1 MPEDVSIVKK
11 AETVWDDLRDLW
23 RRRKVLCIAIV
34 LVLFAP
40 TLFGAYQQFVA
51 IPRLKAEL
59 DRQKS
64 AIKLRDSQIHD
75 LKGERDKLDMKLTTV
90 QAAADRT
97 FPDRKE
103 EERLGLL
110 LSLLERVGDTYDV
123 KSENQ
128 SGGIT
133 AGKVDIKVNP
143 EKPKLV
149 LATDKTKV
157 QIVDGVYEKMF
168 YFRNPEGK
176 ALQRVRLKLT
186 FDEEFI
192 SVKGDKWVWTGMIVG
207 GGERTQPGQGGKSV
221 DFYTEVLEPI
231 AFIEVMVTSK
241 HDIQITRVESNSQ

>member
-1 MPEDVSIVKK
+1 MPEDASIVKK

-23 RRRKVLCIAIV
+23 RRRRVLCIAIV

-40 TLFGAYQQFVA
+40 ALFGAYQKFVA
-51 IPRLKAEL
+51 VPRLKADL
-59 DRQKS
+59 DHQKS
-64 AIKLRDSQIHD
+64 KIKLRDSQIHD

-90 QAAADRT
+90 QAAANRT

-110 LSLLERVGDTYDV
+110 LSLLERVDTYDV

-149 LATDKTKV
+149 LATEKTKV
-157 QIVDGVYEKMF
+157 QIVDGVYEKKF

-176 ALQRVRLKLT
+176 ALQRVLLKLT
-186 FDEEFI
+186 FDEKII
-192 SVKGDKWVWTGMIVG
+192 SVKGDKWVWTGMIARG
-207 GGERTQPGQGGKSV
+207 SERTQHDPGGKSV
-221 DFYTEVLEPI
+221 VFYTSVLEPI
-231 AFIEVMVTSK
+231 AFIEVTVTSK
-241 HDIQITRVESNSQ
+241 HDIQITRVEINSQ

>member
-1 MPEDVSIVKK
+1 MPEDASIVKK

-40 TLFGAYQQFVA
+40 ALFGAYQKFVA
-51 IPRLKAEL
+51 VPRLQDEL

-64 AIKLRDSQIHD
+64 EIESRDSQIHD
-75 LKGERDKLDMKLTTV
+75 LKRERHKLDMKLTTV

-97 FPDRKE
+97 FPDRKD

-157 QIVDGVYEKMF
+157 KVVDGVYEKNF

-176 ALQRVRLKLT
+176 ALQRVLLKLT

-192 SVKGDKWVWTGMIVG
+192 SVKGDKWVWTGMIARG
-207 GGERTQPGQGGKSV
+207 SERTQPDPGGKSMV
-221 DFYTEVLEPI
+221 FYTAVLEPI
-231 AFIEVMVTSK
+231 AFIEVTVTSK
-241 HDIQITRVESNSQ
+241 LDIKITRVEFNSQ